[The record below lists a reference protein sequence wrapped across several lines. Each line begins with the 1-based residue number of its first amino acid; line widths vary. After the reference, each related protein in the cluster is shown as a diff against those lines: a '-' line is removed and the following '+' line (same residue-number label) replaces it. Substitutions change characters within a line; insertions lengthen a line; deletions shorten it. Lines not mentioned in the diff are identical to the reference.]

1 MREVNPAYGRAL
13 DAYSGEIAGR
23 DALLAGQ
30 ASLKN
35 GAGDIANATRG
46 MTPYA
51 RQNFALGNRSAMEKD
66 LSDFGR
72 SKPYGNAAARLRQN
86 YGGEGTDTY
95 RALQEVHGGD
105 NIDRLADVGRAEH
118 EAFQTYQGSRA
129 NSMTPERL
137 HDDAATTL
145 GPSCLKTGGLS
156 GLVKG
161 ALHSAANAADIR
173 SSGAGKA
180 AATNILG
187 STDLRALDRVMG
199 GIQDARLREPCVL

>member
-1 MREVNPAYGRAL
+1 LRENRDPTALGFDISPISNEVTLNRVPSFETLDLVKRGLNGVADRTRDAYGNLSNDGRTINAMAGPLVRRMREVNPAYGRAL
-13 DAYSGEIAGR
+13 DAYSSEIAGR

-30 ASLKN
+30 ESLKN

-51 RQNFALGNRSAMEKD
+51 RDNFALGNRSAMEKD

-72 SKPYGNAAARLRQN
+72 AKPYGNAAARLRQN

-118 EAFQTYQGSRA
+118 EAFQTYQGSRQF
-129 NSMTPERL
+129 
-137 HDDAATTL
+137 DDA
-145 GPSCLKTGGLS
+145 
-156 GLVKG
+156 
-161 ALHSAANAADIR
+161 
-173 SSGAGKA
+173 
-180 AATNILG
+180 
-187 STDLRALDRVMG
+187 
-199 GIQDARLREPCVL
+199 